1 MGTLVDNGGCYFN
14 GEIKNWQVFRQS
26 LCHSSDDMGLG
37 WVYKIAN
44 VLSVYL
50 QKTVADMS
58 NKEQEAVVVVMDFS
72 KFSEA
77 QQKQVAKALG
87 KRKSSFLGLIK
98 YRKDTFGSNY
108 MDHAKC
114 GYGKEEDLTEAYE
127 QCDFAYLIKG

>member
-1 MGTLVDNGGCYFN
+1 MKERNLNKTIRLECILLSSSDNKH
-14 GEIKNWQVFRQS
+14 KNWLVFRQS
-26 LCHSSDDMGLG
+26 LCHSSDDMELG
-37 WVYKIAN
+37 WVYDIGN

-58 NKEQEAVVVVMDFS
+58 NKEREAGVVSMDFS

-108 MDHAKC
+108 MDHDKC
-114 GYGKEEDLTEAYE
+114 GYDNEKDLVY
-127 QCDFAYLIKG
+127 